1 MRCRMHESSTRNE
14 SASLSKNISS
24 SVSSVLHSLENLRLK
39 NCELA
44 VSVEMVVWKTSP
56 PTLRKTLSL
65 VPSDRARFLW
75 DDMRRR
81 EIRAPARHHSAQLLA
96 EGPRRPP
103 TNGFEKNTAR
113 NTRLASSV
121 DALASWPRPRGFHV
135 ESHLS
140 CCARCPSSR
149 LSHCWSPSS

>member
-24 SVSSVLHSLENLRLK
+24 SASSVLHSLENLRLK

-44 VSVEMVVWKTSP
+44 VSVETVVWKTSP

-75 DDMRRR
+75 ADIGPR
-81 EIRAPARHHSAQLLA
+81 EIRRTCSPPQRANFS
-96 EGPRRPP
+96 RREDQ
-103 TNGFEKNTAR
+103 TCHYRGIIDLKKTTAR
-113 NTRLASSV
+113 MI
-121 DALASWPRPRGFHV
+121 RGSLPAWTGSPPGRAHAVFT
-135 ESHLS
+135 
-140 CCARCPSSR
+140 SR
-149 LSHCWSPSS
+149 AT

>member
-24 SVSSVLHSLENLRLK
+24 SVSSVLQSLENLRLK

-75 DDMRRR
+75 DDMARR
-81 EIRAPARHHSAQLLA
+81 EIRGPARSPPQRAQLLSR
-96 EGPRRPP
+96 EEDGPLRVIIDLKKTQREIRGPLPAWTGSPP
-103 TNGFEKNTAR
+103 GRAHAVFT
-113 NTRLASSV
+113 
-121 DALASWPRPRGFHV
+121 
-135 ESHLS
+135 
-140 CCARCPSSR
+140 SR
-149 LSHCWSPSS
+149 AT

>member
-1 MRCRMHESSTRNE
+1 MHESSTRNE

-24 SVSSVLHSLENLRLK
+24 SVSSVLQSLENLRLK

-81 EIRAPARHHSAQLLA
+81 EIRSS
-96 EGPRRPP
+96 EP
-103 TNGFEKNTAR
+103 TERAAKTA
-113 NTRLASSV
+113 L
-121 DALASWPRPRGFHV
+121 SWRK
-135 ESHLS
+135 
-140 CCARCPSSR
+140 
-149 LSHCWSPSS
+149 

>member
-65 VPSDRARFLW
+65 VPSDRARFLR
-75 DDMRRR
+75 DDIRRR
-81 EIRAPARHHSAQLLA
+81 EIVGPGLATTSAPTSLEGGRH
-96 EGPRRPP
+96 GP
-103 TNGFEKNTAR
+103 
-113 NTRLASSV
+113 V
-121 DALASWPRPRGFHV
+121 DQYSI
-135 ESHLS
+135 
-140 CCARCPSSR
+140 
-149 LSHCWSPSS
+149 

>member
-44 VSVEMVVWKTSP
+44 VSVETVVWKTSP
-56 PTLRKTLSL
+56 PTFRKTLSL

-75 DDMRRR
+75 DDIARRNSSGLL
-81 EIRAPARHHSAQLLA
+81 ATTARQLL
-96 EGPRRPP
+96 
-103 TNGFEKNTAR
+103 
-113 NTRLASSV
+113 S
-121 DALASWPRPRGFHV
+121 RGSKTGH
-135 ESHLS
+135 
-140 CCARCPSSR
+140 
-149 LSHCWSPSS
+149 

>member
-24 SVSSVLHSLENLRLK
+24 SASSVLHSLENLRLK

-75 DDMRRR
+75 DDMWRR
-81 EIRAPARHHSAQLLA
+81 EIRAPARHHNAQLLWR
-96 EGPRRPP
+96 EQDGPIAVIDLKKTQREIRGSLPAWTGSPP
-103 TNGFEKNTAR
+103 GRANAVFT
-113 NTRLASSV
+113 
-121 DALASWPRPRGFHV
+121 
-135 ESHLS
+135 
-140 CCARCPSSR
+140 SR
-149 LSHCWSPSS
+149 AT

>member
-24 SVSSVLHSLENLRLK
+24 SVSSVLQSLENLRLK

-75 DDMRRR
+75 DDIRRR
-81 EIRAPARHHSAQLLA
+81 EIVGPGLATTSAPTSLEGGRH
-96 EGPRRPP
+96 GPVWDGLNIR
-103 TNGFEKNTAR
+103 FEKNTAR
-113 NTRLASSV
+113 MIRGSLAAWMCSPPGRAHAV
-121 DALASWPRPRGFHV
+121 FT
-135 ESHLS
+135 
-140 CCARCPSSR
+140 SR
-149 LSHCWSPSS
+149 AT

>member
-75 DDMRRR
+75 DD
-81 EIRAPARHHSAQLLA
+81 IGPGNSSDLLA
-96 EGPRRPP
+96 
-103 TNGFEKNTAR
+103 TTAR
-113 NTRLASSV
+113 QDPGVPLGGRKTGHYSSII
-121 DALASWPRPRGFHV
+121 DLKKTTARMIRGSLPAWTGSPPGRAHAVFT
-135 ESHLS
+135 
-140 CCARCPSSR
+140 SR
-149 LSHCWSPSS
+149 AT

>member
-44 VSVEMVVWKTSP
+44 VSVETVVWKTSP

-75 DDMRRR
+75 DD
-81 EIRAPARHHSAQLLA
+81 IAALPRACS
-96 EGPRRPP
+96 PP
-103 TNGFEKNTAR
+103 QRAN
-113 NTRLASSV
+113 
-121 DALASWPRPRGFHV
+121 FHPFP
-135 ESHLS
+135 LS
-140 CCARCPSSR
+140 
-149 LSHCWSPSS
+149 